1 MTAATPRP
9 SGRRALALALAING
23 LATAPL
29 LLTLPAQA
37 QTAEARQTY
46 NLSAGRLSDVLARYA
61 AASGVTLSFEPRL
74 LDGLRS
80 PGLQGS
86 YSLSEG
92 FTTLL
97 RGSNVELVHEG
108 GSSYSLRRQS
118 AQTSLPA
125 MTVSAEVDE
134 GGSAASAYR
143 LSSARVGALGNR
155 RLQDTPFSV
164 STYSREYMDNLQIS
178 SLADL
183 TRYDAAVAASSD
195 DQQSENALVIRGLS
209 PDFDTGQKLDGLT
222 LRSRASDLPLEHIE
236 RVDILKGAGAFLY
249 GFGSPGGTINYVL
262 KRPTEELT
270 RTLTSQVTDNGQ
282 ILLHGDIGGRFGDDK
297 RRNLRVRQRL
307 EAQIRVRCAGLAA
320 DARADLASRRPLRQ
334 PRQRWWLLPAATQCR
349 RLLQQR
355 AGRTTRPH

>member
-61 AASGVTLSFEPRL
+61 AASGVTLSFDPGL
-74 LDGLRS
+74 LDGARS

-92 FTTLL
+92 FSTLL

-118 AQTSLPA
+118 AQTTLPA
-125 MTVSAEVDE
+125 VTVSAEVSE

-143 LSSARVGALGNR
+143 LSSARSALWVTSACR
-155 RLQDTPFSV
+155 TRPSASRPTRV
-164 STYSREYMDNLQIS
+164 STWTTCRS
-178 SLADL
+178 AH
-183 TRYDAAVAASSD
+183 
-195 DQQSENALVIRGLS
+195 S
-209 PDFDTGQKLDGLT
+209 PT
-222 LRSRASDLPLEHIE
+222 
-236 RVDILKGAGAFLY
+236 
-249 GFGSPGGTINYVL
+249 
-262 KRPTEELT
+262 
-270 RTLTSQVTDNGQ
+270 
-282 ILLHGDIGGRFGDDK
+282 
-297 RRNLRVRQRL
+297 
-307 EAQIRVRCAGLAA
+307 
-320 DARADLASRRPLRQ
+320 
-334 PRQRWWLLPAATQCR
+334 
-349 RLLQQR
+349 
-355 AGRTTRPH
+355 